1 MGWTVRF
8 GPVPPELR
16 VLDDPSAEVAA
27 LLDATDGHLVL
38 TGGSSPRRTY
48 ERCDG
53 DWSRKTVWFSDDRC
67 VGPEDERSNYR
78 MARGALFVRVDTTVE
93 RIEGEL
99 GPQEGADRYDT
110 RLRAKL
116 GERPEFDLVLLGMG
130 PDTHVAS
137 LFPGKPA
144 LEETERLA
152 VGVPEAGMEPY
163 VPRVSLTLPVLNAA
177 KRLVLLVTGP
187 DKAEAVERAFGP
199 DARPDPAVPASLLHD
214 PVVFLD
220 PAAAERVA

>member
-48 ERCDG
+48 ERCGG
-53 DWSRKTVWFSDDRC
+53 DWSRKTVWFCDDRC

-78 MARGALFVRVDTTVE
+78 MARGALLVRVDTTVR

-99 GPQEGADRYDT
+99 GPQDAADRYDAAI
-110 RLRAKL
+110 REQV
-116 GERPEFDLVLLGMG
+116 GEAPAFDLLLLGMG

-144 LEETERLA
+144 VQERGRLA
-152 VGVPEAGMEPY
+152 VAVPEAGMEPY
-163 VPRVSLTLPVLNAA
+163 VPRVSMTLPVLNNAR
-177 KRLVLLVTGP
+177 RLILLITG
-187 DKAEAVERAFGP
+187 R
-199 DARPDPAVPASLLHD
+199 
-214 PVVFLD
+214 
-220 PAAAERVA
+220 